1 MNINEKLFITLR
13 FLSFYLFPLKMD
25 QRAAREKV
33 MRYYKDEP
41 TTHDTTNLDK
51 QQDWNE
57 SELLLENILADLQQ
71 ENNSY
76 FK

>member
-1 MNINEKLFITLR
+1 
-13 FLSFYLFPLKMD
+13 MD